1 MKNSEELVVK
11 IVVTATG
18 SNLDARTSPR
28 FGRCPIYMFVE
39 TETMAFEALPNPA
52 LDASGGAGVLT
63 AQVVVERGAQA
74 VLSGNLGPNA
84 MEVLQAAGVP
94 AYLVGE
100 GTVREAVEAYKAGQV
115 EPLQKAN
122 VRTKAGLGQRRQ
134 AIAAVTSR
142 QQEITDL
149 RIKAADLRRQLSDV
163 IERIEK
169 LEKES

>member
-1 MKNSEELVVK
+1 VK

-18 SNLDARTSPR
+18 SDLDARTSPR
-28 FGRCPIYMFVE
+28 FGRCPIYIFVE

-52 LDASGGAGVLT
+52 LDASGGAGVLA
-63 AQVVVERGAQA
+63 AQVIVERGAQA

-84 MEVLQAAGVP
+84 MEVLQAADVP

-100 GTVREAVEAYKAGQV
+100 GTVREAVEAYKAGRLAA
-115 EPLQKAN
+115 LQEAN
-122 VRTKAGLGQRRQ
+122 VGAKAGMSRRRQ
-134 AIAAVTSR
+134 AIASVTSR

-163 IERIEK
+163 IDRIEK
-169 LEKES
+169 LEKEG